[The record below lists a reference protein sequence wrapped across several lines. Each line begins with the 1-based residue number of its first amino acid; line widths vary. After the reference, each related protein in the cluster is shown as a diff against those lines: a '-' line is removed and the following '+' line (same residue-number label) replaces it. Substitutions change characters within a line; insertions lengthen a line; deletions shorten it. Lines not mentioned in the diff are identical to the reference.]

1 MNCFHVPCQGF
12 RVFTG
17 PRAAAVVSRIS
28 RRASEKKLY
37 RLLRHFPDAGMV
49 AVSGIVSPC
58 KDANI
63 EIIYKS
69 TINVKKN
76 LSTIYPPENV
86 DNVDK
91 VSSFA
96 QTFGTICGKI
106 KFSSTK
112 YCILKVIHISTN

>member
-1 MNCFHVPCQGF
+1 MPGLL
-12 RVFTG
+12 VFTW
-17 PRAAAVVSRIS
+17 PRAAAASSRIS
-28 RRASEKKLY
+28 RHASEKMLC
-37 RLLRHFPDAGMV
+37 RLLRHFPNAGMV

-69 TINVKKN
+69 PINVKKN

-91 VSSFA
+91 TAVFA
-96 QTFGTICGKI
+96 QIFDTICGKI
-106 KFSSTK
+106 KFF
-112 YCILKVIHISTN
+112 

>member
-63 EIIYKS
+63 EIIYKRV
-69 TINVKKN
+69 IHVKKY
-76 LSTIYPPENV
+76 LSTFYPRENV

-91 VSSFA
+91 KRKSA
-96 QTFGTICGKI
+96 QIFDTTC
-106 KFSSTK
+106 
-112 YCILKVIHISTN
+112 